1 MAEQLNL
8 EININNSDSSAKLV
22 TLKKQLREAQTE
34 VQTLS
39 DKFGATSKEAIEA
52 AKRAGELKDRIGD
65 AKALTDAFNPDA
77 KFKALTASL
86 SGVAGG
92 FSAVQG
98 AIALFGV
105 ESEQVEKTLLKVQSA
120 MALSQ
125 GLQSVGEAV
134 DSFKN
139 LGAVI
144 KSTTAFKVLDNAT
157 TRVATIVTR
166 TFGLAVDTT
175 AFSFKA
181 LKVAIA
187 STGIGILI
195 VALGFVI
202 EKMLTFANASEEA
215 TKKQKELNEQIA
227 EGTAQGL
234 ADNQKVIDSE
244 TKLKLARAKLR
255 GASEKELFDIE
266 QEGIREKIRLREE
279 AYEETL
285 KRNGKAATEIAEQN
299 VEANNQLELNEI
311 DFQIKVNERIK
322 QDAQK
327 KKDEEERIY
336 QENLKKKDAEHKERL
351 KRLKQYSQEEIDIQA
366 EIDNQ
371 KKEKEKTKF
380 EEGYVI
386 TGEQQTAIANQASVH
401 LKNMETQQMDFNRDL
416 LNAELQ
422 LQEAKFNAVAAG
434 LQLLAGLAGKNKAI
448 ADAIFVVDKAL
459 AIAKIVVD
467 TQREIAGYAA
477 NPFWTALPD
486 GGALIKG
493 KYILGA
499 KIRAGA
505 SIATIAATTIGKFTT
520 GSTAGFGGGVGS
532 LGVAPMQPTS
542 PTAQLTQLNQS
553 SINAIGNQAIRA
565 YVVETDVT
573 SNQQRISAIKQRAR
587 FN

>member
-8 EININNSDSSAKLV
+8 EININNNDSSAKLG
-22 TLKKQLREAQTE
+22 TLKKQLREAQNE

-65 AKALTDAFNPDA
+65 AKALTEAFNPDA

-105 ESEQVEKTLLKVQSA
+105 ESKEVEKTLLKVQSA
-120 MALSQ
+120 MAVSQ

-134 DSFKN
+134 DSFKQ

-144 KSTTAFKVLDNAT
+144 KSTTAFKVIDTAVT
-157 TRVATIVTR
+157 KVATIVTR
-166 TFGLAVDTT
+166 AFGIAVDTT

-187 STGIGILI
+187 STGLGVLV
-195 VALGFVI
+195 VALGYVI
-202 EKMLTFANASEEA
+202 EKMMQFSNASEEA

-227 EGTAQGL
+227 EGTKQGL
-234 ADNQKVIDSE
+234 ADNEKFIDSD

-255 GASEKELFDIE
+255 GDSEKELFDIE
-266 QEGIREKIRLREE
+266 QQGIKEKVRLRQD
-279 AYEETL
+279 AYEQAL
-285 KRNGKAATEIAEQN
+285 KTDKDLATQIAEQN
-299 VEANNQLELNEI
+299 AEANIQLELNEI
-311 DFQIKVNERIK
+311 DFQIKQKERLTQQNLK
-322 QDAQK
+322 L
-327 KKDEEERIY
+327 EEER
-336 QENLKKKDAEHKERL
+336 ERARKAKEDGELKARRAGEEFEKIVRDKQDKDRLNAIAEAEKQATEDEKELERL
-351 KRLKQYSQEEIDIQA
+351 FEIENKRVEIINEANNQIAINDKIFKEEQ
-366 EIDNQ
+366 
-371 KKEKEKTKF
+371 
-380 EEGYVI
+380 V
-386 TGEQQTAIANQASVH
+386 
-401 LKNMETQQMDFNRDL
+401 
-416 LNAELQ
+416 NAELQ
-422 LQEAKFNAVAAG
+422 LQEAKFNAVAGG
-434 LQLLAGLAGKNKAI
+434 LQLLSALAGKNKEI

-459 AIAKIVVD
+459 AIAKIIVD

-505 SIATIAATTIGKFTT
+505 SIASIAATTIGKFTT

-532 LGVAPMQPTS
+532 LGIAPMLPAS

-565 YVVETDVT
+565 YVIETDVT
-573 SNQQRISAIKQRAR
+573 SNQQRIMAIKQRAR

>member
-1 MAEQLNL
+1 M
-8 EININNSDSSAKLV
+8 
-22 TLKKQLREAQTE
+22 
-34 VQTLS
+34 
-39 DKFGATSKEAIEA
+39 
-52 AKRAGELKDRIGD
+52 
-65 AKALTDAFNPDA
+65 
-77 KFKALTASL
+77 
-86 SGVAGG
+86 
-92 FSAVQG
+92 
-98 AIALFGV
+98 
-105 ESEQVEKTLLKVQSA
+105 
-120 MALSQ
+120 
-125 GLQSVGEAV
+125 
-134 DSFKN
+134 
-139 LGAVI
+139 
-144 KSTTAFKVLDNAT
+144 
-157 TRVATIVTR
+157 
-166 TFGLAVDTT
+166 AVDTT

-187 STGIGILI
+187 STGIGVLI

-234 ADNQKVIDSE
+234 EDNQKIIDSE

-266 QEGIREKIRLREE
+266 QEGIKEKIKLRED

-285 KRNGKAATEIAEQN
+285 KRDGKAATEIAEQN
-299 VEANNQLELNEI
+299 AEARDQLILNQIEFE
-311 DFQIKVNERIK
+311 IKVNERIK
-322 QDAQK
+322 QDNQK
-327 KKDEEERIY
+327 KADEAKKAHEEYLKERQKEHHERLTRVY
-336 QENLKKKDAEHKERL
+336 QYSKEQIDIDAEIEK
-351 KRLKQYSQEEIDIQA
+351 
-366 EIDNQ
+366 Q

-386 TGEQQTAIANQASVH
+386 TGEQQTAISNQASAH
-401 LKNMETQQMDFNRDL
+401 LNNLATQQNDFNRDL
-416 LNAELQ
+416 LNAEIELQ
-422 LQEAKFNAVAAG
+422 NARFQAVAGG
-434 LQLLAGLAGKNKAI
+434 LQLLSALAGKNKEL

-477 NPFWTALPD
+477 NPFWTLMAD

-499 KIRAGA
+499 KLRAGA
-505 SIATIAATTIGKFTT
+505 SIATIAATTVGKFTT
-520 GSTAGFGGGVGS
+520 GSTAGFGGGAGT
-532 LGVAPMQPTS
+532 LGVAPMQPALPS
-542 PTAQLTQLNQS
+542 AQLTQLNQS

-573 SNQQRISAIKQRAR
+573 SNQQRIMAIKQRAR

>member
-8 EININNSDSSAKLV
+8 EININNSDSSAKLG

>member
-8 EININNSDSSAKLV
+8 EINIDNSDSSAKLG
-22 TLKKQLREAQTE
+22 TLKKQLKEAQTE
-34 VQTLS
+34 VQVLT

-65 AKALTDAFNPDA
+65 ARALTDAFNPDA

-120 MALSQ
+120 MAVSQ
-125 GLQSVGEAV
+125 GLQSVGEAI

-227 EGTAQGL
+227 EGTKQGL
-234 ADNQKVIDSE
+234 ADNEKFIDSD

-255 GASEKELFDIE
+255 GASEKELFEIE
-266 QEGIREKIRLREE
+266 QQGIKDKIKLRQG
-279 AYEETL
+279 AYEEAL
-285 KRNGKAATEIAEQN
+285 KIDKDLATQIAEQN
-299 VEANNQLELNEI
+299 AEANLQLELNEI

-327 KKDEEERIY
+327 KKDEEEKIY
-336 QENLKKKDAEHKERL
+336 QENLKKKEEEHKERL
-351 KRLKQYSQEEIDIQA
+351 KRLQQYAKEEIDIQA

-386 TGEQQTAIANQASVH
+386 TGEQQTAIANQASAH
-401 LKNMETQQMDFNRDL
+401 LKNLETQQMDFNTSI

-422 LQEAKFNAVAAG
+422 LQEAKFNAVAGG
-434 LQLLAGLAGKNKAI
+434 LQLLAGLAGKNKEI

-459 AIAKIVVD
+459 AIAKIIVD

-505 SIATIAATTIGKFTT
+505 SIASIAATTIGKFTT

-532 LGVAPMQPTS
+532 LGVAPILPAS

-573 SNQQRISAIKQRAR
+573 SNQQRITAIKQRAR

>member
-8 EININNSDSSAKLV
+8 EINIDNSDSSAKLG
-22 TLKKQLREAQTE
+22 TLKKQLREAQNE

-39 DKFGATSKEAIEA
+39 DKFGATSDQAIEA
-52 AKRAGELKDRIGD
+52 AKRAGQLKDAIGD
-65 AKALTDAFNPDA
+65 AKSLTDAFNPDA

-120 MALSQ
+120 MAVSQ

-134 DSFKN
+134 DSFRQ

-187 STGIGILI
+187 STGIGVLI

-227 EGTAQGL
+227 EGTKQGL
-234 ADNQKVIDSE
+234 ADNEKFVESA

-266 QEGIREKIRLREE
+266 QQAIKDRIRLREN
-279 AYEETL
+279 AYEELL
-285 KRNGKAATEIAEQN
+285 KTDGKAATQIAEQN
-299 VEANNQLELNEI
+299 TEANSQLELN
-311 DFQIKVNERIK
+311 QIEFETKQRERRLAENQKRIEEEKERIK
-322 QDAQK
+322 QANKLLEESEKRRIELNKEFDKIAEDKREKDKEDAIIQQK
-327 KKDEEERIY
+327 ADDEEVERLFALEEEKQKAVQDTANAIIVTNEQIKQSELDTYLAKKD
-336 QENLKKKDAEHKERL
+336 
-351 KRLKQYSQEEIDIQA
+351 IQL
-366 EIDNQ
+366 
-371 KKEKEKTKF
+371 
-380 EEGYVI
+380 
-386 TGEQQTAIANQASVH
+386 ASV
-401 LKNMETQQMDFNRDL
+401 DL
-416 LNAELQ
+416 LY
-422 LQEAKFNAVAAG
+422 G
-434 LQLLAGLAGKNKAI
+434 LSNVLSQLAGKNKALQVAAII
-448 ADAIFVVDKAL
+448 AENAAGIARIIINTQVANAKAVAISPATAGQPFVAINNISAGLGIASSLLATRKAL
-459 AIAKIVVD
+459 AS
-467 TQREIAGYAA
+467 
-477 NPFWTALPD
+477 L
-486 GGALIKG
+486 
-493 KYILGA
+493 
-499 KIRAGA
+499 
-505 SIATIAATTIGKFTT
+505 
-520 GSTAGFGGGVGS
+520 GGGNAGS
-532 LGVAPMQPTS
+532 APQLSNGGSAPVQPNE

>member
-8 EININNSDSSAKLV
+8 EININNSDSSAKLG
-22 TLKKQLREAQTE
+22 TLKKQLKEAQTE
-34 VQTLS
+34 VQVLT

-52 AKRAGELKDRIGD
+52 AKRASELKDRIGD

-351 KRLKQYSQEEIDIQA
+351 KRLEQYAKEEIDIQA

-386 TGEQQTAIANQASVH
+386 TGEQQTAIANQATAH
-401 LKNMETQQMDFNRDL
+401 LNTMQKDQLDFN
-416 LNAELQ
+416 NAILDAEII
-422 LQEAKFNAVAAG
+422 LQEAKFQAVAGG

-448 ADAIFVVDKAL
+448 ADAIFIVDKAL

-467 TQREIAGYAA
+467 TQREIAGYASA
-477 NPFWTALPD
+477 YSPIIGGTAISIP
-486 GGALIKG
+486 LIAA
-493 KYILGA
+493 A

-520 GSTAGFGGGVGS
+520 GSTAGFGGGAGT
-532 LGVAPMQPTS
+532 LGVAPIQPTQ